1 MKRRNIM
8 NDFVKQYRATQRDIK
23 NNNAKRC
30 TFDACASHDDN
41 VLLTHDAFH
50 VDNAQR
56 DALCVWCRACE
67 RTYDNARIIALRAC
81 NDACDTHT
89 IRVRRDIN
97 AINDATT
104 RDTLHAIYDEHMT
117 NVRSRRH
124 VRRNNETIA

>member
-1 MKRRNIM
+1 M

-30 TFDACASHDDN
+30 TFDACESHVTNDM
-41 VLLTHDAFH
+41 LTHDAFH
-50 VDNAQR
+50 VDRAQR
-56 DALCVWCRACE
+56 DSLTVWCRACE

-81 NDACDTHT
+81 DDACDTHT

-97 AINDATT
+97 AIDDDNVRA
-104 RDTLHAIYDEHMT
+104 TLHAMYDEHMT

-124 VRRNNETIA
+124 VRRDNDTNA